1 MTQSGGWNTKK
12 SEMNDKE
19 KARLDLKISNE
30 EYGQPDFAPLWT
42 VLLVISSI
50 AVLGSLIWFLWT
62 LLKPAISC

>member
-1 MTQSGGWNTKK
+1 
-12 SEMNDKE
+12 MNDKE

-62 LLKPAISC
+62 LLKPVISC